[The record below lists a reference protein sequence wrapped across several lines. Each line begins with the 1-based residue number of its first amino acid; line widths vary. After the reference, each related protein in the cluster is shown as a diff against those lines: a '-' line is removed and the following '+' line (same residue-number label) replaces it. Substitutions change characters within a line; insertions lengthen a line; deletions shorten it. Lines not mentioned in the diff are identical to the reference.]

1 MRDWLPF
8 EWIAATRFLREGRAQ
23 SLFIVAGVAIGVAV
37 IVFMSALLAGLQ
49 LNLVR
54 RTLSAQS
61 HITLLPPE
69 EVARPLRGA
78 ADDGLASPLPGAA
91 AGTDGASA
99 TASASAASPEREL
112 ALVQRPLQR
121 VRSIDQWRKLRDQL
135 GALPGIAVVTPVAA
149 GSAFAQRGD
158 ASRAIQLAGVE
169 PDGYFRVVALPD
181 KLVAGSTRLDAQH
194 ILVGTE
200 LASDLGVRVGDKLR
214 ISAANGNAMTLT
226 VGGTLDLGSKAA
238 NARNAYVLLPN
249 AQSLLRLVGGAS
261 SLEINVTELFAA
273 DRIAA
278 DIAARTGLRADSW
291 IGTNAQF
298 FSALKAQTI
307 SNTVIRAFVALSVA
321 FGIASVLVVS
331 VVQRSKEIG
340 ILRAMGAS
348 RGQVLRVFLLQGGL
362 LGLGGSLVGS
372 SIGFGALALWHRFAR
387 NTDGTP
393 IFQLDLDPMLFVSA
407 ALLATLV
414 GVLAATTPALRAARL
429 DPVQAIRG

>member
-37 IVFMSALLAGLQ
+37 IVFMSALLSGLQ

-61 HITLLPPE
+61 HITLLPPDE
-69 EVARPLRGA
+69 IARPLRD
-78 ADDGLASPLPGAA
+78 AD
-91 AGTDGASA
+91 
-99 TASASAASPEREL
+99 PEREL
-112 ALVQRPLQR
+112 ARVQRPLQR
-121 VRSIDQWRKLRDQL
+121 VRSIDQWRKLRGQL
-135 GALPGIAVVTPVAA
+135 QALPGVAVVTPVAA

-158 ASRAIQLAGVE
+158 ASRAIQLAGIE
-169 PDGYFRVVALPD
+169 PETYFRIVALPD
-181 KLVAGSTRLDAQH
+181 KLVAGSARLDAQH
-194 ILVGTE
+194 ILVGIE
-200 LASDLGVRVGDKLR
+200 LANDLGVRVGDKLR
-214 ISAANGNAMTLT
+214 IAAANGNSVTLT
-226 VGGTLDLGSKAA
+226 LGGLLDLGSKPA
-238 NARNAYVLLPN
+238 NQRNAYVLLPG
-249 AQSLLRLVGGAS
+249 AQSLLKLVGGAS
-261 SLEINVTELFAA
+261 SLEINVSDLFAA
-273 DRIAA
+273 DRIAL
-278 DIAARTGLRADSW
+278 DIAGRTGLKADSW

-307 SNTVIRAFVALSVA
+307 SNTVIRLFVALSVA

-362 LGLGGSLVGS
+362 LGLGGSVVGS
-372 SIGFGALALWHRFAR
+372 AIGAGALALWHQFAR
-387 NTDGTP
+387 NADGTP
-393 IFQLDLDPMLFVSA
+393 IFALAIEPALFGSA

-414 GVLAATTPALRAARL
+414 GLAAATTPALRAARL